1 MTTYAGG
8 TQVRSGYYLDT
19 SSFRFRFA
27 NVDRDGQA
35 LPGGAEARWR
45 KVPVLA
51 VVAAAPVLGGL
62 FVVALPFLGFG
73 VTAYAVAR
81 RLGVG
86 ARRGAEELAA
96 TMAPPF
102 VPGEAHL
109 TGKPADEGHD
119 AAADAAAPADAK
131 VEALEK
137 EIAERRGQK

>member
-8 TQVRSGYYLDT
+8 TQVRSGYYLDA
-19 SSFRFRFA
+19 SSFRFT

-35 LPGGAEARWR
+35 LPGGADARWR

-81 RLGVG
+81 KLGVG
-86 ARRGAEELAA
+86 ARKGAEELAA

-109 TGKPADEGHD
+109 TGEPAGEGHD
-119 AAADAAAPADAK
+119 AAAAGAAPADER
-131 VEALEK
+131 VEALER
-137 EIAERRGQK
+137 EIAEKRGRP